1 MSIQFLNDCVLNNF
15 NAKKENLSNRKN
27 YDYQIINE
35 YEMKNEMTNLLKI
48 SANYNT

>member
-1 MSIQFLNDCVLNNF
+1 ML
-15 NAKKENLSNRKN
+15 KKKIFQIEKN
-27 YDYQIINE
+27 YDYQINNE

>member
-1 MSIQFLNDCVLNNF
+1 ML
-15 NAKKENLSNRKN
+15 KKKIFQKRI
-27 YDYQIINE
+27 YDYQIIKE